1 MIFYYDGMGNLIK
14 STPEPVYQGSDN
26 ANTVYFVAPFIT
38 TAQVSAKFTL
48 PTGEVTSA
56 VLLTSGGAIA
66 GTKTDENGNDFAV
79 WFTGLTKNLT
89 AFAGDLRVQFSVTL
103 GTQKLNTQAAIIEVS
118 EGVAPVLPQTPAE
131 DIYDDIL
138 ATITLINNE
147 VAAIKNAI
155 PQYYITDITA
165 DEANNTITITY
176 SNGTTSVITLPDGG
190 TASVIREDWLRKV
203 TFTEESFVAVTGG
216 YALILTPTQTQFS
229 TNDYIVQLSENGSE
243 SYEAGDDTAP
253 VERQGET
260 TLADAVFKG
269 SDGTLYVEATAP
281 YAGRLLLLGGNTEFV
296 NQDED
301 VLKSPLQKGAIISS
315 DNTLANAVV
324 PFKVESKNLIPFP
337 YIKGGAGS
345 TYENK
350 GITYSIQ
357 ADGGIL
363 LNGTVPESENSA
375 SFIELYKGSPIA
387 LAGTT
392 ITASYNTSED
402 LGRNSRLRIS
412 SATNALLDVYSNTSP
427 QTITVDKDV
436 VSILVSVDKGVTLN
450 NVLVYFHI
458 EYGETATSYTPYVPD
473 GTAAQVV
480 ACGKNLFNAQ
490 GTVERFTAGPS
501 TETHL
506 FYDLGKVTTSYLGN
520 GSTTYVMFAQ
530 KYPAG
535 VYSFSATYET
545 VSEVALDKHVAIMIS
560 IPAEGFTFNSYYN
573 AYSMANYNDL
583 PSILINASEP
593 FTLGLI
599 FRNTNNIEQENA
611 ASYSDI
617 MLVRGDISDYEPY
630 SGQVYST
637 EVGESV
643 EITQQDKYTNVF
655 SGTDG
660 VTVSGQFILSTQYE
674 LNDKLTPLFGTFA
687 NRPTTTQPY
696 TIMYIATDQTGDN
709 KVTILP
715 ANADGSVSG
724 NWITI

>member
-1 MIFYYDGMGNLIK
+1 MIFYYDGMGNLLK
-14 STPEPVYQGSDN
+14 NTPEPVYQGSDN

-38 TAQVSAKFTL
+38 TAQVYARFTL

-66 GTKTDENGNDFAV
+66 GTETDENGNDFAV

-89 AFAGDLRVQFSVTL
+89 AFAGDLRVQFSVAV
-103 GTQKLNTQAAIIEVS
+103 GTQKLNTQAAIIQVS
-118 EGVAPVLPQTPAE
+118 EGVAPVLPQTPTE

-138 ATITLINNE
+138 ATVTLINNE

-165 DEANNTITITY
+165 DEENNTITITY

-203 TFTEESFVAVTGG
+203 TFTEESFVTVTGG

-229 TNDYIVQLSENGSE
+229 TNDYIVQLSQNGSE

-301 VLKSPLQKGAIISS
+301 VLKSPLQTGSIISS

-337 YIKGGAGS
+337 YHDGGAGAVVTNNGL
-345 TYENK
+345 TYTVN
-350 GITYSIQ
+350 
-357 ADGGIL
+357 ADGTIAVAGTATGLSMFYLTAQISSGISGNMGL
-363 LNGTVPESENSA
+363 KGGQTYWFSRGVLTYKTSPNGEYQYFYGRNNTFVWQDNYILVNVRVQFATGNETNYT
-375 SFIELYKGSPIA
+375 ISPIIA
-387 LAGTT
+387 
-392 ITASYNTSED
+392 
-402 LGRNSRLRIS
+402 
-412 SATNALLDVYSNTSP
+412 ATES
-427 QTITVDKDV
+427 
-436 VSILVSVDKGVTLN
+436 
-450 NVLVYFHI
+450 
-458 EYGETATSYTPYVPD
+458 GEIPYTPYVAD

-490 GTVERFTAGPS
+490 GEVERRNPSSTNPFTFGIGSIS
-501 TETHL
+501 TNK
-506 FYDLGKVTTSYLGN
+506 LGS

-535 VYSFSATYET
+535 VYSFSATYKT
-545 VSEVALDKHVAIMIS
+545 VSEVANDKHVSIMIS
-560 IPAEGFTFNSYYN
+560 IPAEGFTFNEFYN
-573 AYSMANYNDL
+573 AYSMVKYNDL
-583 PSILINASEP
+583 PSMLINASEP

-630 SGQVYST
+630 GGQVYST

-660 VTVSGQFILSTQYE
+660 VAVSGQFILSTQYE
-674 LNDKLTPLFGTFA
+674 LDDKLTPLFGTFA